1 MHNVP
6 KRTTSPTCRI
16 VLVIALFAASLVWRS
31 EQAGASESPTIAV
44 LNVELVI
51 RRSKAG
57 QDLQSQIEKIQSD
70 NRAKDR
76 QTEEALRAED
86 QKLRKQRAVLS
97 DEAFNEKQRDLQARL
112 EDLRQK
118 FEARRKRIQAGVD
131 KAWSQIRDAMILV
144 TEGLASERKID
155 VVIAQSSTVLLAK
168 DLNITKDV
176 LKGLNDKLTQ
186 VTLTIEEK

>member
-1 MHNVP
+1 VP
-6 KRTTSPTCRI
+6 KRTTSPTCCI

-31 EQAGASESPTIAV
+31 EQAGASEGPTIAV

-57 QDLQSQIEKIQSD
+57 QDLQSQIEKIQSA
-70 NRAKDR
+70 NRATDR

-118 FEARRKRIQAGVD
+118 FEARRKRIQAAVD

-176 LKGLNDKLTQ
+176 LKGLNEKLTQ
-186 VTLTIEEK
+186 VTLTVEEK